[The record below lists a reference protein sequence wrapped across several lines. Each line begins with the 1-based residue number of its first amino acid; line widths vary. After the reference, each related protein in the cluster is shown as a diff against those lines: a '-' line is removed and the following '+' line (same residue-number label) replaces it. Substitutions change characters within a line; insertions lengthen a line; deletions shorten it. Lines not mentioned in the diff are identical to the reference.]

1 MKIFLVLTI
10 LFFYSTYSI
19 AQSDSVQQLENN
31 NSIHLSLKKNL
42 ASENNLNPDES
53 VNYTRLAVLGGVTL
67 ATGIGLHIYQAN
79 AWWRDQR
86 RNFHFQNDW
95 EYALWIDKL
104 GHFWAGSGVQ
114 HLFSSA
120 LEWSNVERKKSI
132 LYGAILSSVY
142 MLYIEFEDGFATD
155 WGFSPGDA
163 TADVLGSFYPVLQE
177 YVPFMQN
184 INLKYSYY
192 PSKYFQKGA
201 KAGNNLKT
209 VIDDYEGQSFYLSFR
224 VNEFLPQNLER
235 YWPDFLCL
243 ALGYNIRNWDGY
255 GKADKNF
262 YLTLDY
268 DLEKIPL
275 EGGFWDFLKKTLNH
289 IHFPAPG
296 IKYTNNKFYLTLT
309 F

>member
-120 LEWSNVERKKSI
+120 LEWSNVE
-132 LYGAILSSVY
+132 
-142 MLYIEFEDGFATD
+142 
-155 WGFSPGDA
+155 
-163 TADVLGSFYPVLQE
+163 
-177 YVPFMQN
+177 
-184 INLKYSYY
+184 
-192 PSKYFQKGA
+192 
-201 KAGNNLKT
+201 
-209 VIDDYEGQSFYLSFR
+209 
-224 VNEFLPQNLER
+224 
-235 YWPDFLCL
+235 
-243 ALGYNIRNWDGY
+243 
-255 GKADKNF
+255 
-262 YLTLDY
+262 
-268 DLEKIPL
+268 
-275 EGGFWDFLKKTLNH
+275 
-289 IHFPAPG
+289 
-296 IKYTNNKFYLTLT
+296 
-309 F
+309 